1 MRSLLG
7 FATTN
12 NSDDKTIS
20 KYIDN
25 LKEDI
30 IIQTKTLFKEN
41 PNGYKLILLQDNLN
55 GKYFEYE
62 NSLKANKTKMNL
74 INKFKSDCFS
84 LKNIMEENYI
94 KNRDEICADVL
105 YNICTDHSN
114 IVDEIDIDSLDN
126 DEITRRYDINI
137 NVMSATCYNSISG
150 WTFNS
155 ENQMHDMVKE
165 TLDIVREY
173 QVKRLNDYK
182 QLKLDSELNKIENQR
197 KRQKQGQGQG
207 YHQNKNEIKDS
218 SKKESL
224 AEQQRKARQF
234 MSVKQKNK
242 SKALDDIDDDSPR
255 PSSTSSSR
263 KRKSL
268 DDIEVEEE
276 EFSKEDQR
284 KKSEKEI
291 EIPASTKSKKDVLA
305 EARKLAAMEMEERIK
320 AATANIS
327 SNKKTS
333 NISSKKKR

>member
-7 FATTN
+7 FATNN

-155 ENQMHDMVKE
+155 DNQMHDMVKE
-165 TLDIVREY
+165 SLDIVREY

-197 KRQKQGQGQG
+197 KRQKQG
-207 YHQNKNEIKDS
+207 YQNENEIKDS
-218 SKKESL
+218 SKKESI

-234 MSVKQKNK
+234 MSVKQK
-242 SKALDDIDDDSPR
+242 SKALDEIDDDSPR
-255 PSSTSSSR
+255 PSSTSSR

-268 DDIEVEEE
+268 ADIEVEEE
-276 EFSKEDQR
+276 EFSKEANQR

-291 EIPASTKSKKDVLA
+291 EIQVSSKENEATKSKKDVLA
-305 EARKLAAMEMEERIK
+305 EARKLAAMEMEERMK